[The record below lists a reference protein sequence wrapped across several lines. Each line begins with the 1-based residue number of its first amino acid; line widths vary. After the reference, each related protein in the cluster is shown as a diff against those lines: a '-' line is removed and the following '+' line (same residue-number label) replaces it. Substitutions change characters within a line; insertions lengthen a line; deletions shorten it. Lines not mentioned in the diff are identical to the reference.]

1 MTLTLA
7 PELESRVK
15 VESARRGV
23 SPYECATQVLEAGIS
38 DAERERR
45 EKAIALLQSWIDE
58 GDEDEQ
64 KETGEYLIRV
74 LDEDRL
80 SERKLFPADMKGISW

>member
-38 DAERERR
+38 EAERERR
-45 EKAIALLQSWIDE
+45 EKAIAMLQSWIDE
-58 GDEDEQ
+58 EENSDEGYDDELL
-64 KETGEYLIRV
+64 KM

-80 SERKLFPADMKGISW
+80 SERKLFPPEMKGISW

>member
-15 VESARRGV
+15 IESARRGI
-23 SPYECATQVLEAGIS
+23 SPHECAAQVLEAGIS
-38 DAERERR
+38 EAERERR

-58 GDEDEQ
+58 EENSDEGYDDELL
-64 KETGEYLIRV
+64 KM

-80 SERKLFPADMKGISW
+80 SERKLFPPEMKGISW